1 MVIGTLG
8 GQNKTGENQGFS
20 LWVRGNSVFLLNQ
33 YIFHYLRTF
42 GSTTHT
48 HTHTHTQKETPYYIT
63 FLTKEILLYAN
74 CIRCETVN
82 DYFSCHSKFI
92 SVQGINYL

>member
-42 GSTTHT
+42 
-48 HTHTHTQKETPYYIT
+48 
-63 FLTKEILLYAN
+63 
-74 CIRCETVN
+74 
-82 DYFSCHSKFI
+82 
-92 SVQGINYL
+92 